1 MSTVPALP
9 DIPTSWPFQ
18 EATKLQDRSHEKGYI
33 LFETGYGPSGLPHL
47 GTFGEVL
54 RTSMVRKAFETVCPG
69 IATKLIA
76 FSDDM
81 DGLRKVPGNVPN
93 QDLLAQHL
101 HKPLTKVP
109 DPFAIYPSFG
119 EHNNAK
125 LCSFLDA
132 FGFNYDFR
140 SATECYKTGVFD
152 ETLLNVLHH
161 YDAIMAVMLPTLG
174 KDRQETYSPF
184 LPICP
189 ATGKVLQAAVTAR
202 DTGKGTITYTDPDTG
217 KSIEVPV
224 TGGACKLQWKVDLAM
239 RWVTLGVDYEMAG
252 KDLTDSLKLSDK
264 ICRILGGTPPVHLI
278 YELFLDDKGEKISKS
293 KGNGLSLEDWLRYAP
308 QESLAYYLF
317 LTPTRAKKLYF
328 DVIPKAADEYLTFL
342 GKYPGQ
348 TPVQQHDNP
357 VWHIH
362 GGTPP
367 RLDADISFSLL
378 LNLAAACNAEDATI
392 LWGFIRRSNPSI
404 TPKDAPFLD
413 HLVGFAVRYYHD
425 FVRAKKTY
433 RPATTLEAAA
443 MKDMK
448 ERLLASTA
456 RDAES
461 LQTLVYTVGTEH
473 GFTNLRDWFGAL
485 YAVLLG
491 QETGPRM
498 GSFIALFGVD
508 AFCTLIDEKL

>member
-1 MSTVPALP
+1 MATVPALP
-9 DIPTSWPFQ
+9 DTPASWPFQ
-18 EATKLQDRSHEKGYI
+18 EAAKLQDRSRDKGYI

-54 RTSMVRKAFETVCPG
+54 RTTMVRRAFETLCPG

-93 QDLLAQHL
+93 QDLLTKHL
-101 HKPLTKVP
+101 HQPLTKVP
-109 DPFAIYPSFG
+109 DPFEIYPSFG
-119 EHNNAK
+119 EHNNAR

-140 SATECYKTGVFD
+140 SATECYKTGIFD
-152 ETLLNVLHH
+152 ETLLKVLHH
-161 YDAIMAVMLPTLG
+161 YDPIMAVMLPTLG
-174 KDRQETYSPF
+174 KERQETYSPF

-189 ATGKVLQAAVTAR
+189 TTGKVLQAAVISR
-202 DTGKGTITYTDPDTG
+202 DTKKGTIIYTDPSTN
-217 KSIEVPV
+217 KNIEVSV
-224 TGGACKLQWKVDLAM
+224 TGGACKLQWKADWAM
-239 RWVTLGVDYEMAG
+239 RWVALGVDYEMAG

-278 YELFLDDKGEKISKS
+278 YELFLDEKGEKISKS
-293 KGNGLSLEDWLRYAP
+293 KGNGLALEDWLRYAP
-308 QESLAYYLF
+308 QESLSYYLF

-342 GKYPGQ
+342 EKYHSQ
-348 TPVQQHDNP
+348 SLAQQRDNP

-362 GGTPP
+362 GGAPP
-367 RLDADISFSLL
+367 RPDADISFSLL
-378 LNLAAACNAEDATI
+378 LNLAAACNAEDASI
-392 LWGFIRRSNPSI
+392 LWGFIRHSNPTL
-404 TPKDAPFLD
+404 TPEAAPFLD

-425 FVRAKKTY
+425 FVRAKKNY
-433 RPATTLEAAA
+433 RPATVQEAAA
-443 MKDMK
+443 IKDLQK
-448 ERLLASTA
+448 RLQISDSQ
-456 RDAES
+456 DAES
-461 LQTLVYTVGTEH
+461 LQTIVYTVGTEH

-485 YAVLLG
+485 YAILLG

-498 GSFIALFGVD
+498 GSFIALFGVE
-508 AFCTLIDEKL
+508 AFCALIDEKL